1 MNSKMFSLCLITILA
16 LIFSSYGLAKTINL
30 YDQPKPDAKVLST
43 LDLDKPVTITIINKE
58 KDWTSIVDPTV
69 EPKNARIAWVKTAD
83 LPSNNYTFTQTM
95 VNTGK
100 GPQGYVVQYGVPKP
114 LTTEQAARITKQIQ
128 LQQQA
133 IENYLSQMTQNMFK
147 NIQQP
152 DMSYPFILPVI
163 VMPESAPA
171 PTQNKSAVAPKQG
184 GTVNP
189 QK

>member
-1 MNSKMFSLCLITILA
+1 MNGKMFLLCLIAIVTF
-16 LIFSSYGLAKTINL
+16 IFSPLGLAKTIHL
-30 YDQPKPDAKVLST
+30 YSQPTPDAKVLST
-43 LDLDKPVTITIINKE
+43 LDLDKPVTLTIINKE

-69 EPKNARIAWVKTAD
+69 APKNARIAWVKTTD

-114 LTTEQAARITKQIQ
+114 LTAEQAAKITKQIQ

-133 IENYLSQMTQNMFK
+133 IEDYLSQMTHNMFK

-171 PTQNKSAVAPKQG
+171 QNKPIAAPKQENK
-184 GTVNP
+184 VNS

>member
-1 MNSKMFSLCLITILA
+1 MNGKIFSLGWITILTF
-16 LIFSSYGLAKTINL
+16 IFSSWGLAKTINL
-30 YDQPKPDAKVLST
+30 YSQPKTDAKVLST

-69 EPKNARIAWVKTAD
+69 APQNARVAWVKTTD

-100 GPQGYVVQYGVPKP
+100 GPQGYVVQYGVPEP
-114 LTTEQAARITKQIQ
+114 LTAEQAAKITKQIQ

-163 VMPESAPA
+163 VLPEAAPV
-171 PTQNKSAVAPKQG
+171 QNKPAAASKQENK
-184 GTVNP
+184 VNP
-189 QK
+189 KK